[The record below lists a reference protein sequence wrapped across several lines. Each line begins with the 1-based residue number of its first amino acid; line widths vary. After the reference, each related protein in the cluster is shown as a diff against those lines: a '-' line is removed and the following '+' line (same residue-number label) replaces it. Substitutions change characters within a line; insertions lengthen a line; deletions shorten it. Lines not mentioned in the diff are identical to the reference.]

1 MTYSKTVS
9 LPVSPDDA
17 FALVTQPERLRR
29 WTAVTARVDLRA
41 GGDYRWTV
49 TPGNVVAGKVREVEP
64 GRRVVLEW
72 AWDDMPGAAGV
83 DSTVII
89 TVEPA
94 EGGSLVTLTH
104 EGLTPEQ
111 EVGHEEGWNHFLG
124 RLEVAAAK
132 GDAGPDEWAFA
143 PEGMN
148 EIVAAEATLAVLQG
162 VLRQVVPADR
172 EKPTPCAEFNLHE
185 LVEHLLG
192 SLVSLGGMAG
202 ADLVRA
208 DGVTLEDTVSTVASD
223 AIEAWRRRGLDG
235 FATSPFG
242 EAPAPMLAGIIS
254 IELLLHA
261 WDVAQTTGATITV
274 SDAVVEYVG
283 TLAEKVIPGGRGRA
297 FADEVVADADAD
309 ALTRL
314 AAYSGRT
321 PRAA

>member
-1 MTYSKTVS
+1 MTFSKTVS
-9 LPVSPDDA
+9 LPVSPDEA

-49 TPGNVVAGKVREVEP
+49 TPGNVVAGTVEEIEP
-64 GRRVVLEW
+64 GRRIVLAW
-72 AWDDMPGAAGV
+72 AWDDMPGAEDV

-94 EGGSLVTLTH
+94 DGGSLVTLVH

-124 RLEVAAAK
+124 RLEIAAAK

-143 PEGMN
+143 PENMN

-162 VLRQVVPADR
+162 VLRQLVPTDR
-172 EKPTPCAEFNLHE
+172 EKPTPCADFDVHE

-192 SLVSLGGMAG
+192 SFVSFGTMAG
-202 ADLVRA
+202 AEVVRG
-208 DGVTLEDTVSTVASD
+208 DGSTLEDTVSTLVSEV
-223 AIEAWRRRGLDG
+223 IEAWRRRGLDG
-235 FATSPFG
+235 MAMSPFG
-242 EAPAPMLAGIIS
+242 EAPAPVLAGIMS

-261 WDVAQTTGATITV
+261 WDLAQATGASLTV
-274 SDAVVEYVG
+274 SDSVVEYVG
-283 TLAEKVIPGGRGRA
+283 TLAEKVIPGARGRA

>member
-1 MTYSKTVS
+1 MTFSKTVS
-9 LPVSPDDA
+9 LPVSPDEA

-41 GGDYRWTV
+41 GGEYRWTV
-49 TPGNVVAGKVREVEP
+49 TPGNVVAGTVREVEP

-72 AWDDMPGAAGV
+72 AWDDMPGAEDV

-89 TVEPA
+89 TVEPTD
-94 EGGSLVTLTH
+94 GGSLVTLTH

-143 PEGMN
+143 PERMD
-148 EIVAAEATLAVLQG
+148 EVVAAEASLAVIQG
-162 VLRQVVPADR
+162 VLRQVVSTDR
-172 EKPTPCAEFNLHE
+172 EKPTPCADFTVHQLAD
-185 LVEHLLG
+185 HLLDT
-192 SLVSLGGMAG
+192 LVSLGAMAG
-202 ADLVRA
+202 AELTRA
-208 DGVTLEDTVSTVASD
+208 EAPTLEDAVSTLASD
-223 AIEAWRRRGLDG
+223 AIEAWRRRGLEG
-235 FATSPFG
+235 MAMSPFG
-242 EAPAPMLAGIIS
+242 EAPAPVLAGIVS

-261 WDVAQTTGATITV
+261 WDFAQATGATITV
-274 SDAVVEYVG
+274 SDAVVEHV
-283 TLAEKVIPGGRGRA
+283 AASAAKVIPGARGRA
-297 FADEVVADADAD
+297 FADEVVADAGSD

-321 PRAA
+321 PLAA